1 MNTEYD
7 TQKKTEYLS
16 KWVKKKKKEKVS
28 IKSEYYIIL
37 FLSNV
42 ASSAFR
48 DPRMKFFKF
57 FLFCSSVF
65 GF

>member
-1 MNTEYD
+1 M
-7 TQKKTEYLS
+7 
-16 KWVKKKKKEKVS
+16 KKKKKEKVS